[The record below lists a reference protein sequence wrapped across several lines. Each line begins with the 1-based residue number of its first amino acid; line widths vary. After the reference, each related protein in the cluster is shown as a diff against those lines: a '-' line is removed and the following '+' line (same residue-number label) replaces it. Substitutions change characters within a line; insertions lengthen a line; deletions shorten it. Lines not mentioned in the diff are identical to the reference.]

1 MERAKIL
8 VVDDEKSMR
17 DMLEIFLKKQGYQVA
32 TASDGMAADAML
44 SKEQFDLI
52 IADIRMPRLDGMKL
66 LHRIKEVSPQTQVII
81 ITAFS
86 SRESAI
92 EAMKEGAYD
101 YVPKPFKS
109 MEHLGEVVENAL
121 RRVDRLR
128 QKEEMAAEVA
138 VTPERKKPVD
148 LAKAPSFCGIV
159 GQSPEMLKIFDFI
172 RRVAATPSN
181 VLITG
186 ESGTGKELVA
196 RAIHTN
202 SLRKDKPFIP
212 ISCGGIPETLM
223 ESELFGHRKGAFTG
237 ATMNKQGLF
246 EVAHLGTIFLDE
258 IGELTPPIQVKLL
271 RVVQDKT
278 FKNLGGTED
287 IHVDVRIISATNKNL
302 EEEVIA
308 SRFREDLF
316 YRLNVINIHLP
327 PLRERQEDIPLLAQY
342 FLEKYSRQ
350 LGKEIH
356 QISSYAMELLLD
368 YFFPGNVREL
378 ENIIER
384 SVALE
389 TSNIVLPESLAISSH
404 KFGPKEAAG
413 FKPEMPATG
422 VNLERTL
429 AEIERAYLLQA
440 LERSGGAKKKAADL
454 LGLDFRSFRYRLEKY
469 DIK

>member
-17 DMLEIFLKKQGYQVA
+17 DMLEIFLKKEGYQVA
-32 TASDGMAADAML
+32 TASDGIAAEATL

-52 IADIRMPRLDGMKL
+52 IADIRMPRLDGMGL
-66 LHRIKEVSPQTQVII
+66 LHRIKGSSPQTQVII

-109 MEHLGEVVENAL
+109 MEHLREVVENAL
-121 RRVDRLR
+121 RRVERLR
-128 QKEEMAAEVA
+128 QKEEMGVEVA
-138 VTPERKKPVD
+138 VKPERKEPGEV
-148 LAKAPSFCGIV
+148 AEAPSFCGIV
-159 GQSPEMLKIFDFI
+159 ARSPEMLKVFDLI
-172 RRVAATPSN
+172 RRVAATHSN

-196 RAIHTN
+196 SAIHTN
-202 SLRKDKPFIP
+202 SLRKDNPFIP

-271 RVVQDKT
+271 RVVQDKK

-287 IHVDVRIISATNKNL
+287 IEVDVRIISATNKNL

-308 SRFREDLF
+308 TRFREDLF

-327 PLRERQEDIPLLAQY
+327 PLRERRDDIPLLARH
-342 FLEKYSRQ
+342 FLEKYSKQ
-350 LGKEIH
+350 MGKEIH
-356 QISSYAMELLLD
+356 QISSYAMEFLLK
-368 YFFPGNVREL
+368 YPFPGNVREL
-378 ENIIER
+378 QNIIER

-404 KFGPKEAAG
+404 KFGPREAAG
-413 FKPEMPATG
+413 FKPEIPPAG
-422 VNLERTL
+422 MNLEHTL
-429 AEIERAYLLQA
+429 EEIERAYLLQA

>member
-1 MERAKIL
+1 MNKAKIL
-8 VVDDEKSMR
+8 VVDDHRNTR
-17 DMLEIFLKKQGYQVA
+17 DMIQIFLKDTGYDAAV
-32 TASDGMAADAML
+32 ASDGKAAEEML
-44 SKEQFDLI
+44 GKERFDLV
-52 IADIRMPRLDGMKL
+52 IADIRMPRMDGMSL
-66 LHRIKEVSPQTQVII
+66 LHRIKEAQPHIQVII

-86 SRESAI
+86 SRESAM

-109 MEHLGEVVENAL
+109 MEHLGEVVRNAL
-121 RRVDRLR
+121 RRVDRFR
-128 QKEEMAAEVA
+128 REEDRTVI
-138 VTPERKKPVD
+138 PEEEKPSD
-148 LAKAPSFCGIV
+148 KTEFPGFCSIV
-159 GQSPEMLKIFDFI
+159 GQSPEMLKIFDLI

-202 SLRKDKPFIP
+202 SLRRKKPFIP

-246 EVAHLGTIFLDE
+246 EVAHQGTIFLDE
-258 IGELTPPIQVKLL
+258 IGELTHPIQVKLL

-287 IHVDVRIISATNKNL
+287 IHVDVRIISATNKIL
-302 EEEVIA
+302 EQEVIA
-308 SRFREDLF
+308 KRFREDLF
-316 YRLNVINIHLP
+316 YRLDVIHVHVP
-327 PLRERQEDIPLLAQY
+327 PLRERREDIPILTRF
-342 FLEKYSRQ
+342 FLEKYRRE

-368 YFFPGNVREL
+368 YHFPGNVREL

-389 TSNIVLPESLAISSH
+389 TSNIILPESLAISNH
-404 KFGPKEAAG
+404 KFGPGERADTN
-413 FKPEMPATG
+413 PEIPPTG
-422 VNLERTL
+422 VNLEQIM
-429 AEIERAYLLQA
+429 ENIERAYLLQA
-440 LERSGGAKKKAADL
+440 LERSNGVKKKAAEL